1 RPSEPFVCQNKLVR
15 LWPSRGSCQ
24 GRKRFAR
31 TNPARNDKLHRSGLL
46 FAVQGC
52 CIVTQ
57 TSHFRRLLDTSGW
70 PGLGLIARWMVV
82 LVAGT
87 LLGAYAVVATMLPP
101 QYEVLVTLALLT
113 CLFMI
118 IVRNVRRVL
127 LAIILLDIPLQLDIN
142 YMYREEPASLGA
154 LGGLD

>member
-1 RPSEPFVCQNKLVR
+1 TETVVHSSLFLHYPAANLGLALLNRSSAKTSKSDCGPAGAVVR
-15 LWPSRGSCQ
+15 A
-24 GRKRFAR
+24 RKRFAR

-87 LLGAYAVVATMLPP
+87 LLGAYAVVAT
-101 QYEVLVTLALLT
+101 
-113 CLFMI
+113 
-118 IVRNVRRVL
+118 
-127 LAIILLDIPLQLDIN
+127 
-142 YMYREEPASLGA
+142 
-154 LGGLD
+154 